1 MLSVMILSLLVVVCL
16 LVVTLVLLQTEEGDG
31 LGGMFSGGSRSAFG
45 SRSASVL
52 TKTSYVMVGLFF
64 GLTFFLALLNRAP
77 DDTGLQKAA
86 QQKQAETA
94 VEWWKHPPK
103 EGAGA
108 PTSPDSTGPAAGN
121 SSGSGVAVP
130 PSPEV
135 RE

>member
-1 MLSVMILSLLVVVCL
+1 MAVLSVMILSLLVVVCL

-86 QQKQAETA
+86 
-94 VEWWKHPPK
+94 
-103 EGAGA
+103 
-108 PTSPDSTGPAAGN
+108 
-121 SSGSGVAVP
+121 
-130 PSPEV
+130 
-135 RE
+135 